1 MKFSAVLLLTA
12 VTATLAAPAPAA
24 EEIAPVE
31 AREAAPGGDWH
42 QHRDHCKKECH
53 HGAHH
58 DRCRKR
64 CDDYDYSYKKK
75 VTVTY
80 TYTYCQVH
88 DCGHDWYG
96 RYGYDYYKAYGYK
109 WGYKWDSYKWK
120 RDEVPAAEAE
130 VLAKREAEA
139 APAPTPAPAPAAA
152 VVAES
157 EAGEV
162 HARDGCT
169 GGGHGGHGCA
179 RPKKV
184 HHHYYDNHRQG
195 HHGHDGHRH
204 HDKCRPECDDRKY
217 KYHHYD
223 YCNSCQW

>member
-1 MKFSAVLLLTA
+1 MKFSAALLLTA
-12 VTATLAAPAPAA
+12 VTATLAAPAPA
-24 EEIAPVE
+24 EEQIAPVE

-42 QHRDHCKKECH
+42 HHRDHCKK
-53 HGAHH
+53 
-58 DRCRKR
+58 D
-64 CDDYDYSYKKK
+64 YKKK

-130 VLAKREAEA
+130 VLAKRAAEA
-139 APAPTPAPAPAAA
+139 
-152 VVAES
+152 VFAES

-169 GGGHGGHGCA
+169 GGHGGGHGCG

-195 HHGHDGHRH
+195 HHGHDGHKH

-223 YCNSCQW
+223 YCNSCEW